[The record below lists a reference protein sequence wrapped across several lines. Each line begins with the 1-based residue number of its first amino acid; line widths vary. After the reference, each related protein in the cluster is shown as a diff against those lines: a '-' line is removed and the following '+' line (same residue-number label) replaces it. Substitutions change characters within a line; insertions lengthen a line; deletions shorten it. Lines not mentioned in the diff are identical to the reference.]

1 MKTRY
6 QLSAL
11 IIISVLIFIS
21 CGTPRLVYDF
31 DKEADFT
38 GYTSFDYYP
47 DLQLFMS
54 PFDSIRVID
63 QFEQALLVKGVKRT
77 SKPDLYV
84 NIVSEQF
91 ETPGR
96 NSVGIG
102 VGGTGRHVGV
112 GIGGQIPLESN
123 TISLVLSIE
132 FIDVAKNLLVWQCNY
147 EGRFTKNMTPKEKE
161 AYFKSVFDKVLS
173 GYPPR

>member
-1 MKTRY
+1 MKIRC
-6 QLSAL
+6 QLSII
-11 IIISVLIFIS
+11 IIISTLFFIA
-21 CGTPRLVYDF
+21 CATPRMVYDY

-38 GYTSFDYYP
+38 KYTSFDFYP
-47 DLQLFMS
+47 DLQLYMS
-54 PFDSIRVID
+54 PFDSTRVIE
-63 QFEQALLVKGVKRT
+63 QFEQAILIKDIKKA
-77 SKPDLYV
+77 SNPDLFV

-91 ETPGR
+91 ESPGR

-102 VGGTGRHVGV
+102 IGGSGRNVGV

-123 TISLVLSIE
+123 TITQVFTIE
-132 FIDVAKNLLVWQCNY
+132 FIDVAKDLLVWQCNY
-147 EGRFTKNMTPKEKE
+147 EGRFTKNMTPNEKE

>member
-1 MKTRY
+1 MKIRY
-6 QLSAL
+6 QLSTL
-11 IIISVLIFIS
+11 IIISTLFFIS
-21 CGTPRLVYDF
+21 CGTPRMVYDY

-38 GYTSFDYYP
+38 KYTSFDYYS
-47 DLQLFMS
+47 DLQLYMS
-54 PFDSIRVID
+54 PFDSTRVIA
-63 QFEQALLVKGVKRT
+63 QFEKALLVKGIKRT
-77 SKPDLYV
+77 SNPDLFV

-102 VGGTGRHVGV
+102 IGGSGRNVGV

-123 TISLVLSIE
+123 TITQVFTIE
-132 FIDVAKNLLVWQCNY
+132 FIDVAKDLLVWQCNY
-147 EGRFTKNMTPKEKE
+147 EGRFTKNMTPNEKE

-173 GYPPR
+173 KYPPK